1 MKFLLSE
8 FFTVANINI
17 IEALRITVTG
27 AVYIAA
33 IMKCGIWA
41 VIVLGILNII
51 QTGAEI

>member
-8 FFTVANINI
+8 FLTVANINL

-41 VIVLGILNII
+41 VLVIGMIKIVQMGI
-51 QTGAEI
+51 EI

>member
-8 FFTVANINI
+8 FLTVANINI

-41 VIVLGILNII
+41 VMAIAMIRII
-51 QTGAEI
+51 QIGAEI

>member
-8 FFTVANINI
+8 FLTVANINI

-41 VIVLGILNII
+41 VLVLGMIKVI
-51 QTGAEI
+51 QIGTEI